1 MKKTNEQNVL
11 EAVSLIAPEYVEAAV
26 YPAAGAKKTLTA
38 RKNWWK
44 PVMTAAAA
52 VVIGVTC
59 VSFAP
64 RALAFAEQ
72 LFNATFEMD
81 GSNSSIDGKMEKI
94 HIKDDVT
101 FAKEDE
107 EMTFR
112 DITDAEKYLGVTLMH
127 SKRATQKSVPLV
139 NMSVVHRGE
148 LITVSDDAYYL
159 FREELD
165 DEGNYHVQADGAY
178 CISYEARFLTN
189 RSTSDGYISTYA
201 DAEMTE
207 TYTTKN
213 GLEAG
218 IFVNAEIYHAVVY
231 HDGVQYIFSFT
242 PGRDNPDDRQESD
255 LITFKEY
262 LDTLK

>member
-1 MKKTNEQNVL
+1 MKKTNEQNAL
-11 EAVSLIAPEYVEAAV
+11 ETMSLINPEYVEAAV
-26 YPAAGAKKTLTA
+26 CPTPGAKKTLTA

-59 VSFAP
+59 VGFAP

-127 SKRATQKSVPLV
+127 SKRATKKSVPLV

-148 LITVSDDAYYL
+148 LITVTDDAYYL

-165 DEGNYHVQADGAY
+165 DEGFYHALADGAY

-189 RSTSDGYISTYA
+189 RSISDGYLGTYA

-207 TYTTKN
+207 TYATKH
-213 GLEAG
+213 GMEAG
-218 IFVNAEIYHAVVY
+218 IFLSAERYHAVIF
-231 HDGVQYIFSFT
+231 HDGIQYIFSFT
-242 PGRDNPDDRQESD
+242 PWRDDPGDRQPSD
-255 LITFKEY
+255 LTAFKDF